1 MNEKTYSIKVTFKN
15 GIVTTFNNIMEHEE
29 KDGKLYVKCIREID
43 FPLDNIKS
51 IEKVD
56 NREDD

>member
-1 MNEKTYSIKVTFKN
+1 MGNNTYAIRVSFKN
-15 GIVTTFNNIMEHEE
+15 GIVTTFNNIIDHEE

-43 FPLDNIKS
+43 FPLDNIES